1 MADIKRILFLL
12 VILLSFYILYKLVQR
27 RQQIFAEY
35 EKERE
40 NEIFAEPFEVM
51 PRISPCTNMN
61 LPLKEYA
68 IMSSWNSA
76 TNESLNVSLDALDKV
91 LVRGYRFI
99 DLEIYSIDN
108 KPNVSF
114 STQKSY
120 DSMESPPL
128 LFQDVC
134 RRIILT
140 GFTTNNGQDPL
151 FLHLRI
157 KTVSPII
164 FEKLADII
172 VHECNS
178 RLYTG
183 KVTKNTILSELKG
196 KLVIIVDQNYYPQ
209 SETYQCIGSC
219 KNDFTT
225 IINMYS
231 GTPELESMSFV
242 RKLEQPS
249 KPLQRIG
256 NGLTNV
262 DKLGMVIHDM
272 GSLNVDS
279 NGPEFYPLIKNYS
292 IQIFPQKVYFRDENL
307 NVYEDFFVN
316 NGHRAFVP
324 MSIAFSFLNKEFD

>member
-157 KTVSPII
+157 K
-164 FEKLADII
+164 
-172 VHECNS
+172 N
-178 RLYTG
+178 
-183 KVTKNTILSELKG
+183 
-196 KLVIIVDQNYYPQ
+196 
-209 SETYQCIGSC
+209 
-219 KNDFTT
+219 
-225 IINMYS
+225 
-231 GTPELESMSFV
+231 
-242 RKLEQPS
+242 
-249 KPLQRIG
+249 
-256 NGLTNV
+256 
-262 DKLGMVIHDM
+262 
-272 GSLNVDS
+272 
-279 NGPEFYPLIKNYS
+279 
-292 IQIFPQKVYFRDENL
+292 
-307 NVYEDFFVN
+307 
-316 NGHRAFVP
+316 
-324 MSIAFSFLNKEFD
+324 